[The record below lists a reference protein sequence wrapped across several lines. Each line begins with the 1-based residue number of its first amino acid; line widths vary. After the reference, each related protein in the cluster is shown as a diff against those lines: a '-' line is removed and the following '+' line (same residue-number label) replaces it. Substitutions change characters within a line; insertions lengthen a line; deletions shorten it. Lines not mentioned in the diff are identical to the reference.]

1 MKWKMIA
8 CLAQCIG
15 TIASMA
21 VAVFAFKSWR
31 ENRKSVNFEL
41 IQKLEEAFDA
51 KVSGAFQMY
60 FKERKD
66 FKVVENS
73 FYPNDASKAICDMLR
88 WYSSLGM
95 MLPLKIVDKTMIE
108 RYKYQF
114 RMVAKCPKI
123 REYFK
128 ELVKMQDGS
137 KLAAYRGFFRLV
149 EIFGDKD
156 LKNEYKTKVLK
167 GYRR

>member
-1 MKWKMIA
+1 MIA
-8 CLAQCIG
+8 CLAQCVG
-15 TIASMA
+15 TIVSMA
-21 VAVFAFKSWR
+21 VAIFAFKSWR

-41 IQKLEEAFDA
+41 IQKLEETFDA
-51 KVSGAFQMY
+51 KVSGAFRTY

-66 FKVVENS
+66 FKGVGSS
-73 FYPNDASKAICDMLR
+73 FYPMDAEKAICDMLR

-95 MLPLKIVDKTMIE
+95 MLPLGIVAKAMIE

-114 RMVAKCPKI
+114 RIVAKCPII

-128 ELVKMQDGS
+128 ELVKMQDDS
-137 KLAAYRGFFRLV
+137 KLAAYCGFFRLI

-156 LKNEYKTKVLK
+156 LKNEYKTKILK
-167 GYRR
+167 GCRR